1 MLYLAWSC
9 GNGVGKVHIETNSWV
24 NTWNTSSVEI
34 GKPWMEVRGHD
45 MCKKKVTCGVFNE
58 LKVFSIEGVLG
69 KLAGDEAGDM
79 ESD

>member
-1 MLYLAWSC
+1 
-9 GNGVGKVHIETNSWV
+9 
-24 NTWNTSSVEI
+24 
-34 GKPWMEVRGHD
+34 